1 MNALTKKNAM
11 VLSKDEYVKATND
24 IYKTALED
32 GVRQGIAACLL
43 CLNMHYD
50 WKEKRLSRFAGGVQD
65 ILKLPSVLGKDIDGN
80 TVVEYFRNEFDVDID
95 IDELEMEV
103 KL

>member
-1 MNALTKKNAM
+1 MNAFIKKNEI
-11 VLSKDEYVKATND
+11 VLSPDEYAKATND

-43 CLNMHYD
+43 CLNIHYD
-50 WKEKRLSRFAGGVQD
+50 WKEKCLSRFAGGVQD
-65 ILKLPSVLGKDIDGN
+65 ILKIPSILGKDIDGN
-80 TVVEYFRNEFDVDID
+80 TVVEYLRNEFNID

-103 KL
+103 KI

>member
-1 MNALTKKNAM
+1 MNALTKKNTI
-11 VLSKDEYVKATND
+11 VLTQDKYTSVANY

-80 TVVEYFRNEFDVDID
+80 TVVEYLRNEFGID
-95 IDELEMEV
+95 IDEMEMEV